1 MARRKKHHEEHVDES
16 WLIPY
21 ADMLTLLLA
30 LFIVLFG
37 VSSVDAEKY
46 QQLMIVFNENIQ
58 GGSGILEQPVPI
70 PEDHDRNDQ
79 EGEGAEKDIRQQEQ
93 QDLLQLQREFD
104 QYILEQKLDDA
115 LETRLSEDGLLLTIL
130 DNALFHSGSANVRTD
145 AIKLADKV
153 SELLVTDPPRKIVV
167 AGHTDNI
174 PIRNAAFQSNWEL
187 SAHRA
192 INFMKILIEN
202 EDLNPQYLSATG
214 YGEYQPVSSNETAEG
229 RSQNRRV
236 EVLILPNYNEAAE

>member
-70 PEDHDRNDQ
+70 PEDHESKDH
-79 EGEGAEKDIRQQEQ
+79 EGEEKDVRQQEH
-93 QDLLQLQREFD
+93 QDLFELQKEFD

-115 LETRLSEDGLLLTIL
+115 LKTRLSEDGLLLTIL
-130 DNALFHSGSANVRTD
+130 DNALFHSGSADVRTD
-145 AIKLADKV
+145 AISLAEKV

-174 PIRNAAFQSNWEL
+174 PIRNEAFQSNWEL

-214 YGEYQPVSSNETAEG
+214 YGEYQPAASNETAEG
-229 RSQNRRV
+229 RSKNRRV
-236 EVLILPNYNEAAE
+236 EVLILPNYNKAGE